1 MIFMDQIK
9 ANLEKIKQEVSSN
22 VLVVAVSK
30 TKPIE
35 CINKA
40 YQTGHRDFGENK
52 IQEMT
57 SKFNALPKDINWH
70 MIGHVQ
76 TNKVKYMAPYVSL
89 IHSLDSLKLA
99 KEISKQAIKN
109 KRVINCLLQ
118 LRISSEE
125 TKFGLNENEVLEIIN
140 LENNFDGIKIVGLMG
155 MASFVEDQNKID
167 KEFKTLKVLFD
178 KIKSS
183 NKKFEI
189 ISMGMTLDYNLAI
202 KNGSNMIR
210 IGSKIFG
217 ERNV

>member
-1 MIFMDQIK
+1 MDLIK
-9 ANLEKIKQEVSSN
+9 KNIKKIKNEVGSN
-22 VLVVAVSK
+22 ILVVAVSK
-30 TKPIE
+30 TKPVD
-35 CINKA
+35 CIKKA
-40 YQTGHRDFGENK
+40 YETGHRDFGENK

-57 SKFNALPKDINWH
+57 SKFNDLPKDINWH
-70 MIGHVQ
+70 MIGHIQ

-99 KEISKQAIKN
+99 KEINKQALKN
-109 KRVINCLLQ
+109 KRIIECLIQ
-118 LRISSEE
+118 YRISTEE
-125 TKFGLNENEVLEIIN
+125 TKFGLNENEVLEIIK
-140 LENNFDGIKIVGLMG
+140 LENNFEGIRITGLMG
-155 MASFVEDQNKID
+155 MASFVDDQKIID

-178 KIKSS
+178 KIRSS
-183 NKKFEI
+183 NKKFER

>member
-1 MIFMDQIK
+1 MDLIK
-9 ANLEKIKQEVSSN
+9 KNLEKIKKEVGSN

-30 TKPIE
+30 TKPVD
-35 CINKA
+35 CIKKA
-40 YQTGHRDFGENK
+40 YETGHRDFGENK

-57 SKFNALPKDINWH
+57 SKFNDLPKDINWH
-70 MIGHVQ
+70 MIGHIQ

-99 KEISKQAIKN
+99 KEINKQALKN
-109 KRVINCLLQ
+109 KRIIECLIQ
-118 LRISSEE
+118 YRISSEE
-125 TKFGLNENEVLEIIN
+125 TKFGLNENEVLEIIK
-140 LENNFDGIKIVGLMG
+140 LENNFEGIRIIGLMG
-155 MASFVEDQNKID
+155 MASFVDDQKIID
-167 KEFKTLKVLFD
+167 KEFKNLKVLFD
-178 KIKSS
+178 KIRCS

>member
-1 MIFMDQIK
+1 MDLIK
-9 ANLEKIKQEVSSN
+9 KNLEKIKKEVGSN

-30 TKPIE
+30 TKPVD
-35 CINKA
+35 CIKKA
-40 YQTGHRDFGENK
+40 YETGHRDFGENK

-57 SKFNALPKDINWH
+57 SKFNDLPKDINWH
-70 MIGHVQ
+70 MIGHIQ

-99 KEISKQAIKN
+99 KEINKQALKN
-109 KRVINCLLQ
+109 KRIIECLIQ
-118 LRISSEE
+118 YRISSEE
-125 TKFGLNENEVLEIIN
+125 TKFGLNENEVLEIIK
-140 LENNFDGIKIVGLMG
+140 LEKHFEGIRIIGLMG
-155 MASFVEDQNKID
+155 MASFVDDQKIID
-167 KEFKTLKVLFD
+167 KEFKNLKVLFD
-178 KIKSS
+178 KIRCS

>member
-1 MIFMDQIK
+1 MDLIK
-9 ANLEKIKQEVSSN
+9 KNLEKIKKEVGSN

-30 TKPIE
+30 TKPVD
-35 CINKA
+35 CIKKA
-40 YQTGHRDFGENK
+40 YETGHRDFGENK

-57 SKFNALPKDINWH
+57 SKFNDLPKDINWH
-70 MIGHVQ
+70 MIGHIQ

-99 KEISKQAIKN
+99 KEINKQALKN
-109 KRVINCLLQ
+109 KRIIECLIQ
-118 LRISSEE
+118 YRISTEE
-125 TKFGLNENEVLEIIN
+125 TKFGLNENEVLEIIK
-140 LENNFDGIKIVGLMG
+140 LENNFEGIRITGLMG
-155 MASFVEDQNKID
+155 MASFVDDQKIID
-167 KEFKTLKVLFD
+167 KEFKNLKVLFD
-178 KIKSS
+178 KIRCS

>member
-1 MIFMDQIK
+1 MDLIK
-9 ANLEKIKQEVSSN
+9 KNLEKIKKEVGSN

-30 TKPIE
+30 TKPVDYIK
-35 CINKA
+35 KA
-40 YQTGHRDFGENK
+40 YETGHRDFGENK

-57 SKFNALPKDINWH
+57 SKFNDLPKDINWH
-70 MIGHVQ
+70 MIGHIQ

-99 KEISKQAIKN
+99 KEINKQALKN
-109 KRVINCLLQ
+109 KRIIECLIQ
-118 LRISSEE
+118 YRISTEE
-125 TKFGLNENEVLEIIN
+125 TKFGLNENEVLEIIK
-140 LENNFDGIKIVGLMG
+140 LENNFEGIRITGLMG
-155 MASFVEDQNKID
+155 MASFVDDQKIID

-178 KIKSS
+178 KIRSS

-202 KNGSNMIR
+202 KNGSNVIR

>member
-1 MIFMDQIK
+1 MDLIK
-9 ANLEKIKQEVSSN
+9 KNLEKIKNEVGSN

-30 TKPIE
+30 TKPVD
-35 CINKA
+35 CIKKA
-40 YQTGHRDFGENK
+40 YETGHRDFGENK

-57 SKFNALPKDINWH
+57 SKFNDLPKDINWH
-70 MIGHVQ
+70 MIGHIQ

-99 KEISKQAIKN
+99 KEINKQALKN
-109 KRVINCLLQ
+109 KRIIECLIQ
-118 LRISSEE
+118 YRISSEE
-125 TKFGLNENEVLEIIN
+125 TKFGLNENEVLEIIK
-140 LENNFDGIKIVGLMG
+140 LENNFEGIRIIGLMG
-155 MASFVEDQNKID
+155 MASFVDDQKIID

-178 KIKSS
+178 KIRCS